1 MNISPIPGEWHTGKA
16 WPLTERE
23 LGDKMRPE
31 QRFPVPETF
40 SALRTALD
48 LTCHV
53 VILSSQF
60 GFTSLLESILKFQ

>member
-16 WPLTERE
+16 WPLIERE